1 MRHFNHRTPTAFTLI
16 ELLVVIAIIAV
27 LIGLLLPA
35 VQKVREAAARAQCQN
50 NLKQIGLAMHGFHD
64 GSGGLPPARVNNRQ
78 APPSPFKPFSD
89 FPAMPNVLFRH
100 TWAPFIFPYIEQGNL
115 QNQYSFSNDTTEE
128 VTLNPS
134 GLTNY
139 QVAQTDIKIFLCPSA
154 PPGRKGSINGPG
166 GFVLSV
172 TDYSPTASIWTRSQ
186 IQPFLTLS
194 FPTAPKFQNQP
205 TFEGVLGQN
214 VLRPITSIT
223 DGTSNTMM
231 MAEDAGRPQFWLMG
245 TNTGIVHPPTPSW
258 ARAAIGGWA
267 QPCNTLNIAGIN
279 PAIAPGGTTA
289 IWPGPCAVNCDNG
302 EDIYSFH
309 TGGANILMTDGSVRL
324 LNANISLTTVLEL
337 LSYNDG
343 YVVSPDA
350 Y

>member
-1 MRHFNHRTPTAFTLI
+1 MRSFKHRPPPAFTLI

-35 VQKVREAAARAQCQN
+35 VQKVREAAARAQCDN

-64 GSGGLPPARVNNRQ
+64 TYGGLPPARVNNRQ

-172 TDYSPTASIWTRSQ
+172 TDYSPTSAIFSLTTMASL
-186 IQPFLTLS
+186 LTVS
-194 FPTAPKFQNQP
+194 FTKAP
-205 TFEGVLGQN
+205 TFQGVSIFEGTLGQN
-214 VLRPITSIT
+214 VLRPISAIT
-223 DGTSNTMM
+223 DGTSNTMIM
-231 MAEDAGRPQFWLMG
+231 GEDAGRPQGWRMG
-245 TNTGIVHPPTPSW
+245 TYAGFTHPSTPTGYRSP
-258 ARAAIGGWA
+258 IGGWS
-267 QPCNTLNIAGIN
+267 QPCQVLNISGLD
-279 PAIAPGGTTA
+279 PGKVPPTTS
-289 IWPGPCAVNCDNG
+289 WPGPCAVNCQNG
-302 EDIYSFH
+302 EDLYSFH
-309 TGGANILMTDGSVRL
+309 TAGANILMADGSVRML
-324 LNANISLTTVLEL
+324 SANVSLTTVLEL
-337 LSYNDG
+337 QVYNDG
-343 YVVSPDA
+343 YVLPPD
-350 Y
+350 